1 MEQLIWIALGA
12 AVVAALF
19 WGFVAGAVANLFGLD
34 FWSVAPIV
42 GLVLLAFFAGRLSA

>member
-1 MEQLIWIALGA
+1 MEQLIWIALG
-12 AVVAALF
+12 
-19 WGFVAGAVANLFGLD
+19 VAGAVANLFGLD

>member
-12 AVVAALF
+12 AVVAALLYAF
-19 WGFVAGAVANLFGLD
+19 LAGAVANLFGFD

-42 GLVLLAFFAGRLSA
+42 GLLLLAFFAGKLSG